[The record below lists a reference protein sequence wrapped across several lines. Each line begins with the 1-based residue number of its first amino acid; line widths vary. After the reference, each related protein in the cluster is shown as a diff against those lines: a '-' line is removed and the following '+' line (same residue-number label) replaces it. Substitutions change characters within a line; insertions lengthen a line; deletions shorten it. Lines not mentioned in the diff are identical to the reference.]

1 MEMETAVVQE
11 RGHES
16 SQTGNAPGS
25 GTGEPQTACDSAGSE
40 TPVQPDG
47 GLWAWIVCL
56 TAMLNYGTVSGLI
69 NSLSLVY
76 VIMLKE
82 FSHGDVSLAFKICKF
97 SACTICAIWL
107 HARARA
113 HARTH
118 ARTRAHTHTHTHTEY
133 QKPIR
138 LWIDASKTNPQRYTA
153 LRHTV
158 SSIQCTCTESNSKYV
173 LLSLLL

>member
-1 MEMETAVVQE
+1 MAASGGTVSQRSVAPTKENMQYMDKTTDKAGTLAITEMETAVVQE

-16 SQTGNAPGS
+16 SQAGKAPGS
-25 GTGEPQTACDSAGSE
+25 DTGEPQTACDSAGSE

-47 GLWAWIVCL
+47 GLRAWIVCL

-97 SACTICAIWL
+97 SACTICAVWL
-107 HARARA
+107 R
-113 HARTH
+113 
-118 ARTRAHTHTHTHTEY
+118 
-133 QKPIR
+133 
-138 LWIDASKTNPQRYTA
+138 S
-153 LRHTV
+153 
-158 SSIQCTCTESNSKYV
+158 
-173 LLSLLL
+173 LSLSPPPSLSLSHTQSPRNLPGY